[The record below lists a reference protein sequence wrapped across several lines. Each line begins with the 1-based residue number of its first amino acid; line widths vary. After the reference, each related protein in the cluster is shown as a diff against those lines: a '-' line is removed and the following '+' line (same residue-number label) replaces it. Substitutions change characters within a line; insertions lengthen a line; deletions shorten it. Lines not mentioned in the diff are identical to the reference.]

1 MEQSREEIRR
11 NITLTHFILQEGK
24 KHPEAT
30 GQMSVL
36 LHSIEIAAK
45 YVSSKVRAAGLFRLY
60 GADGSTNTSGD
71 TVKKLDVIANE
82 AFITSLSRSRSIQ
95 IMVSE
100 ENEGPIAVKE
110 RHGT

>member
-36 LHSIEIAAK
+36 LHSIEIEK
-45 YVSSKVRAAGLFRLY
+45 PVK
-60 GADGSTNTSGD
+60 GD
-71 TVKKLDVIANE
+71 KKLS
-82 AFITSLSRSRSIQ
+82 TSLDPQ
-95 IMVSE
+95 KW
-100 ENEGPIAVKE
+100 VKQA
-110 RHGT
+110 R